1 MTPRRG
7 DRAGGG
13 ESPTEKLLR
22 LERSGGPVVKVNVGG
37 ITPGRR
43 AGADA
48 DEATPEG
55 SEPTSPET
63 ADREPDTDRD

>member
-7 DRAGGG
+7 RRAGGG

-43 AGADA
+43 AGAD
-48 DEATPEG
+48 EAPPEG

-63 ADREPDTDRD
+63 ADREPDADRD